1 MCCGRNRVRSRVNPI
16 HTSVS
21 QPRPAAS
28 GSMAGPTFEYVGRTA
43 LTVFGPITGAP
54 YRFQGPGSRLQV
66 HSRDQRALLNVPVLK
81 FVG

>member
-1 MCCGRNRVRSRVNPI
+1 MCCGRNKVRSRVNA
-16 HTSVS
+16 TQAAVS

-28 GSMAGPTFEYVGRTA
+28 WTTAAPTFEYVGRTS

-54 YRFQGPGSRLQV
+54 YRFHKPGSRLQV
-66 HSRDQRALLNVPVLK
+66 DSRDQGALSNVPVLK